1 MTIRSFA
8 CAGALMVFL
17 IAARSNSCTTA
28 SENCVCTDEFRVYGL
43 TVVDE
48 AGEPVNEVSLEVV
61 NLRTDR
67 RLVSLFLG
75 MPTPGTFWIV
85 DDTMRDEFRVGG
97 DSIRVTGA
105 SGPLSF
111 VTGFRFSVDECGCH
125 VQKLT
130 GPDTVT
136 IR

>member
-1 MTIRSFA
+1 MAIRSFA
-8 CAGALMVFL
+8 FAGALMVSL
-17 IAARSNSCTTA
+17 MAVRSFSCSNAT
-28 SENCVCTDEFRVYGL
+28 ENCVCTAEFRVYGL

-97 DSIRVTGA
+97 DSVRVTGT
-105 SGPLSF
+105 SGSLSF

-125 VQKLT
+125 VHKLA